1 MSYTFDGTAKT
12 ITITAQTVMSVR
24 DVYSR
29 WVDWVAGNAQ
39 YLPAFRTVGGDDID
53 LTAGTAVPI
62 YAYLT
67 NGWRIRPQESDHTLT
82 VNDGVLLVD
91 GGGDPFLDTLGDFT
105 VRVNYQQPVQA
116 ITVATGGGGGA
127 TPSQVADAVW
137 QRVVESGM
145 SAEELLRIIMA
156 GISGRT
162 NGAGS
167 AAESFLSVS
176 GAKTRIQTGFDGAG
190 NRATVTLDATP

>member
-1 MSYTFDGTAKT
+1 
-12 ITITAQTVMSVR
+12 
-24 DVYSR
+24 
-29 WVDWVAGNAQ
+29 
-39 YLPAFRTVGGDDID
+39 VGGDDID